1 MANHIYQPQI
11 QSIQSGMYSSSKDRN
26 GSTSSL
32 SYKPGWDAIHSPS
45 GNHASGQQ
53 HDEQPSFQASTSS
66 LPGALGVPSSAQSD
80 SASRFS
86 HASLN
91 SDMDTSAS
99 PISSTYARRI
109 ISNGNSSYETT
120 HSTMLSNQND
130 QQTRRHYSSGFNG
143 MDKNHVASNN
153 AMNTGQTNGSLN
165 DSHESANLNRSR
177 NDSISSNG
185 SAATTASASNANN
198 NMRNFLVPIG
208 ATGARQKL
216 SILSASQRPRTAQSA
231 ITPSFGSSSGG
242 ISGSFVKTSSPAIS
256 SSERIGSSNRRARPT
271 TSEGHTNPR
280 TTFQRSESDLQATR
294 RMSSGQR
301 SVDEPAASIH
311 STRDDLDDDVPSIR
325 SQSARRKASFEKAS
339 RIMGTSGFASMSNPP
354 STTRTR
360 RKTSAQGAHDPN
372 NSSKGSGVY
381 ANSGA
386 HSSSGSISSIGGGS
400 NHSRKGSLY
409 KHRSGSQSSLHSL
422 SSLRDV
428 AQSVFGG
435 SKNAEKEEKYDS
447 GVVPQRSTSQ
457 SSAAGNPGNK
467 VNNEKQSIPTNR
479 EGLFGGLG
487 RSVSSGTVGESQTK
501 RRPRSS
507 SGTKDI
513 AEQVKTGFKSMFSR
527 SGKNSRPSTAITSI
541 SSPQPVTGDQLTSN
555 TSFTQYHPNASQL
568 SQQTFDSGRQ
578 PQRQQSIDRTGG
590 WQHSRTSSNTSG
602 RMASTN
608 YAHEDLPNQDN
619 ARLPSN
625 GSWTSP
631 LLQHRVSEE
640 SNEGGISNA
649 AIRPRIAGR
658 LPSKEY
664 ASAYP
669 PSASRPRTAPSVK
682 SFDSVRTGESATNP
696 DEIGE
701 QDRSKTPILSANNSG
716 RRTPTP
722 RRPSNSSEWSNNTQ
736 TASTTVREYENNA
749 GLSSFHPY
757 DQQEGRRELSLA
769 ETGSRISRD
778 LPTNNANARRLE
790 SGYPGTLTN
799 TGLPMQE
806 RSPESTYSAPNS
818 SRNFSPTVSD
828 RPSVPLT
835 SPLLASVL
843 GQQSLSPITI
853 PAMPVQSSSRQIK
866 AVDRSNST
874 STISRSP
881 STEDSVQVVTPS
893 TSSLTAISTPSPK
906 PAIPTKSRNRIASMQ
921 TLDDG
926 LSPVYDQ
933 PSSTTSSSYA
943 NSSIGL
949 PQTPTQDT
957 PTKVIEDEDSVKT
970 KTPTKGT
977 NLEDQLNQESV
988 PASRGIKSKDSTPQ
1002 IDPSTFVPPDALLRT
1017 RRGLPVRK
1025 TTMDEKSSNE
1035 NGEALTNKGASESG
1049 AQSQPISAPYKSPL
1063 AKLELSNSPLIQDG
1077 YSWTPTK
1084 SDTATPSTGKGTD
1097 GQIITFNSSDYDP
1110 FDGDDSADAISLLPT
1125 SAWAEVEASLLRF
1138 KAIPAQSTND
1148 KGQLLRTVLLP
1159 FLALEAET
1167 PDTRVTGSGPYQA
1180 AKARR
1185 KLFFDWIRQLLIE
1198 LQSIQTSADRGA
1210 ILESIACIIESR
1222 NFNSNIL
1229 ENDAEDQE
1237 TFFGVLGHILNYAIG
1252 ELNKKGVYQN
1262 TLIFSGRLLAVA
1274 FFRIE
1279 GVASKLLRALPVN
1292 RFALERVAN
1301 EAQWNDR
1308 QPVEW
1313 EKFKGQ
1319 FSTWLHDFCFEDA
1332 RSYLKMLDSQSG
1344 QTEEDDRFLVRQ
1356 EHVEVEMSGN
1366 WLRRWQSDDS
1376 ELFFSFCRSY
1386 HRQLA
1391 GAFASQQQK
1400 NAGAD
1405 VELDRQLFF
1414 GGPGFAHL
1422 ATCIHQKCLS
1432 LVHRDILS
1440 VTTLSSQKNFNPG
1453 ETANVLSGSTAGK
1466 PRHLEAANRRCT
1478 AIVVDIVRTSSATT
1492 RTSMFAA
1499 MLGIHV
1505 KCLVKRTSLYDVQ
1518 GVFCLLDWLDGVLSH
1533 MENAEMVVADFVDI
1547 DFLLQ
1552 TVWLLLKDAD
1562 HALALMRTIA
1572 FCYSN
1577 FAVLTDTQKHRERF
1591 FEDILLNPAIF
1602 QKLFLSWSFTIRAY
1616 FLHLLVFRLAR
1627 INDFSNP
1634 DDDPKGKTSV
1644 RVIKLFNK
1652 RLDEIRKRHD
1662 ELSPAISSSDSQS
1675 EGEDE
1680 DDFARF
1686 KRRPQSFVS
1695 TIRHTPSVHKMETS
1709 ASAVTKAERVLGI
1722 GLPDPVLSNKAES
1735 KAQSRAAKW
1744 LRALGGK
1751 GSSKGN
1757 KSGASL
1763 GGSGNKN
1770 MTTNVPKIINQPRN
1784 TLPRLDE
1791 IDIFSDED
1799 ETEAENET
1807 NRSGFTA
1814 RESDDGDLTPRAED
1828 GLEFHFEPKA
1838 GHKDVSNAAANDVPN
1853 DTSALP
1859 AANEHI
1865 NSEMS
1870 FDLQNPLPGFGNL
1883 PDGNSAN
1890 DPSQQRISRAFSR
1903 RRSLLPGPAYSLVHG
1918 ESESEGDNVT
1928 ERGED
1933 DQLTTSGKSSLDE
1946 EGTVRSRETPTSD
1959 GLINEKNRT
1968 SVFVIGQ
1975 PYDRTLH
1982 IYAVQSLRE
1991 YEQTVQEHDDFFSS
2005 QEEAESPQVPRLP
2018 IQWPAMWSE

>member
-11 QSIQSGMYSSSKDRN
+11 HPIQSGMYSGNKDRN
-26 GSTSSL
+26 GSSSSL
-32 SYKPGWDAIHSPS
+32 TYKPGWDTTHSPNGNNPS
-45 GNHASGQQ
+45 GQ
-53 HDEQPSFQASTSS
+53 HDEQPSFSASNSS
-66 LPGALGVPSSAQSD
+66 LPGALGIPPFAQTD
-80 SASRFS
+80 SASKFS

-99 PISSTYARRI
+99 PISSTYSRRI

-120 HSTMLSNQND
+120 HSAMHSSQTD
-130 QQTRRHYSSGFNG
+130 QQVRRHYSSGFNG
-143 MDKNHVASNN
+143 MDRNHVASNN
-153 AMNTGQTNGSLN
+153 AMNAGQTNGSPLN
-165 DSHESANLNRSR
+165 DSHESANLNRTR
-177 NDSISSNG
+177 TDSISSNG
-185 SAATTASASNANN
+185 SAAPAASASNASN

-231 ITPSFGSSSGG
+231 ITPSFGSTSGTA
-242 ISGSFVKTSSPAIS
+242 SGSFVKSSSPSMSAS
-256 SSERIGSSNRRARPT
+256 TGPSARRARPT
-271 TSEGHTNPR
+271 TSEGHSDSR
-280 TTFQRSESDLQATR
+280 TTFQRSETDLQATR
-294 RMSSGQR
+294 RMSAGQR
-301 SVDEPAASIH
+301 SVDESHASIH
-311 STRDDLDDDVPSIR
+311 STRDDEDDDVPSIR
-325 SQSARRKASFEKAS
+325 SQSARKKASFEKAS
-339 RIMGTSGFASMSNPP
+339 RVMGTSGFASMSNPP

-360 RKTSAQGAHDPN
+360 RKTSAQGAHDY

-422 SSLRDV
+422 SSLRDA
-428 AQSVFGG
+428 AQSIFGG
-435 SKNAEKEEKYDS
+435 SKNTEREERHDS
-447 GVVPQRSTSQ
+447 GVAPQRSASQ
-457 SSAAGNPGNK
+457 SSAATNNNPDLNA
-467 VNNEKQSIPTNR
+467 NNERRSVSTTKAD
-479 EGLFGGLG
+479 GFFGGLG
-487 RSVSSGTVGESQTK
+487 RSISSGAVGESESG

-513 AEQVKTGFKSMFSR
+513 AGQVKTGFKNMFSR
-527 SGKNSRPSTAITSI
+527 SGKNSRPSTAISSI
-541 SSPQPVTGDQLTSN
+541 SSPQPLAGDQMS
-555 TSFTQYHPNASQL
+555 YHPNASQN
-568 SQQTFDSGRQ
+568 SQQQQMFDSGHQ
-578 PQRQQSIDRTGG
+578 PQKQHSLDRNVG
-590 WQHSRTSSNTSG
+590 WQHSRTSSNPSG
-602 RMASTN
+602 RMMGSN
-608 YAHEDLPNQDN
+608 YAPEDQDHSR
-619 ARLPSN
+619 APPN

-640 SNEGGISNA
+640 SDGGASA
-649 AIRPRIAGR
+649 SMRPRIVGR

-669 PSASRPRTAPSVK
+669 PNSSRPRTAPSVK
-682 SFDSVRTGESATNP
+682 SFDSIRTGESATNF
-696 DEIGE
+696 DDRGE
-701 QDRSKTPILSANNSG
+701 QDRGKTPIPSANGSG

-722 RRPSNSSEWSNNTQ
+722 RRPSNSSTQ
-736 TASTTVREYENNA
+736 TASTARDYESNA
-749 GLSSFHPY
+749 GIPPSHPY
-757 DQQEGRRELSLA
+757 DQQEG
-769 ETGSRISRD
+769 ETGSRTSRD
-778 LPTNNANARRLE
+778 LPTSTANARRLE
-790 SGYPGTLTN
+790 SVYAGVLTSA
-799 TGLPMQE
+799 GVPIQE
-806 RSPESTYSAPNS
+806 RSPESMYSAPNS
-818 SRNFSPTVSD
+818 SRNLSPSLSD

-843 GQQSLSPITI
+843 GQQGLPPITI
-853 PAMPVQSSSRQIK
+853 PQMPAQTPPRQRK
-866 AVDRSNST
+866 APDRSNST
-874 STISRSP
+874 STVSRSP
-881 STEDSVQVVTPS
+881 STEDNAQVITPS
-893 TSSLTAISTPSPK
+893 TSSMTAISTPSPK
-906 PAIPTKSRNRIASMQ
+906 PAIPVKSRNRIASMQ
-921 TLDDG
+921 TLDDAF
-926 LSPVYDQ
+926 SPASDQ

-943 NSSIGL
+943 NSS

-957 PTKVIEDEDSVKT
+957 PTKANEDGDSIVT
-970 KTPTKGT
+970 KTPTKGA
-977 NLEDQLNQESV
+977 NVEDV
-988 PASRGIKSKDSTPQ
+988 PNAKGLKAKDGTPQ
-1002 IDPSTFVPPDALLRT
+1002 IDASTFVPPDALLRT

-1025 TTMDEKSSNE
+1025 ATIDEKVSAE
-1035 NGEALTNKGASESG
+1035 NGEALAAKTTSEG
-1049 AQSQPISAPYKSPL
+1049 GKQKPFKSPL
-1063 AKLELSNSPLIQDG
+1063 AALELSNSPLIQDG
-1077 YSWTPTK
+1077 YSWTPSK
-1084 SDTATPSTGKGTD
+1084 SDNATPSTGKAAD

-1110 FDGDDSADAISLLPT
+1110 FDGDESADAISLLPT

-1185 KLFFDWIRQLLIE
+1185 KLFFDWIRQLLVE

-1229 ENDAEDQE
+1229 ENDAEDQQ

-1400 NAGAD
+1400 NAGASL
-1405 VELDRQLFF
+1405 ELDRQLFF

-1533 MENAEMVVADFVDI
+1533 MENAEMVVAEFVDI

-1577 FAVLTDTQKHRERF
+1577 FAILTDTRQHRERF
-1591 FEDILLNPAIF
+1591 FEDILLHPAIF

-1662 ELSPAISSSDSQS
+1662 ELSPPISSSDSQS
-1675 EGEDE
+1675 EGDEE

-1695 TIRHTPSVHKMETS
+1695 TIRHTPSVHKMDTT

-1722 GLPDPVLSNKAES
+1722 GMPDPVLSNKAEN

-1751 GSSKGN
+1751 GSAKGG
-1757 KSGASL
+1757 KGGAGL
-1763 GGSGNKN
+1763 GGSGHKKINSDI
-1770 MTTNVPKIINQPRN
+1770 PKILNQPRN
-1784 TLPRLDE
+1784 ALPRLDE
-1791 IDIFSDED
+1791 IDIFSDDD
-1799 ETEAENET
+1799 ETEADNDM
-1807 NRSGFTA
+1807 NRPGFTA
-1814 RESDDGDLTPRAED
+1814 RGSDDGDVTPRAED

-1838 GHKDVSNAAANDVPN
+1838 GHKDTSSVNSSGVPGAPI
-1853 DTSALP
+1853 DSEPSALP

-1870 FDLQNPLPGFGNL
+1870 FDLQNPMPGVGGL
-1883 PDGNSAN
+1883 PDGTTGN

-1918 ESESEGDNVT
+1918 GESESEGDNVT

-1933 DQLTTSGKSSLDE
+1933 DQVSLSGKSSFD
-1946 EGTVRSRETPTSD
+1946 EGTVQSRETPTS
-1959 GLINEKNRT
+1959 GLMNEKKRA

-1975 PYDRTLH
+1975 PYNRTLH

-2005 QEEAESPQVPRLP
+2005 QEDTESPQVPRLP

>member
-1 MANHIYQPQI
+1 MANHIYQPQV
-11 QSIQSGMYSSSKDRN
+11 QSIQTGMYSGGSKDRN
-26 GSTSSL
+26 GSSSSL
-32 SYKPGWDAIHSPS
+32 TFKPGWDTINSSGVGNNPS
-45 GNHASGQQ
+45 GQ
-53 HDEQPSFQASTSS
+53 HDEQPSFSASNAS
-66 LPGALGVPSSAQSD
+66 LPGALGIQPPFAQTD
-80 SASRFS
+80 SAGRFS
-86 HASLN
+86 NASIN

-99 PISSTYARRI
+99 PISSTYSRRI

-120 HSTMLSNQND
+120 HSAMHSNQND
-130 QQTRRHYSSGFNG
+130 QQIRRHYSSGFNG

-153 AMNTGQTNGSLN
+153 AMNAGQTNGSSLN
-165 DSHESANLNRSR
+165 DSHESANLNRTR
-177 NDSISSNG
+177 TDSISSNG
-185 SAATTASASNANN
+185 SAATAASTSNASN

-231 ITPSFGSSSGG
+231 ITPSFGSTSGTA
-242 ISGSFVKTSSPAIS
+242 SGSFVKTSSPSMATS
-256 SSERIGSSNRRARPT
+256 TAPPARRARPT
-271 TSEGHTNPR
+271 TSEGHADPR

-294 RMSSGQR
+294 RLSGGQR
-301 SVDEPAASIH
+301 SVDESHTSIH
-311 STRDDLDDDVPSIR
+311 SIRDDEDDDVPSIR
-325 SQSARRKASFEKAS
+325 SQSARKKASFEKAS
-339 RIMGTSGFASMSNPP
+339 RVMGTSGFASMSNPP

-360 RKTSAQGAHDPN
+360 RKTSAQGAHDS

-422 SSLRDV
+422 SSLRDA
-428 AQSVFGG
+428 AQSIFGG
-435 SKNAEKEEKYDS
+435 NKNVEKEEKHDS
-447 GVVPQRSTSQ
+447 GVAPQRSASQ
-457 SSAAGNPGNK
+457 SSATKSNNPDPNA
-467 VNNEKQSIPTNR
+467 NNEKRSVSTNKPD
-479 EGLFGGLG
+479 GLFGGLG
-487 RSVSSGTVGESQTK
+487 RSISSGAVGESESG

-507 SGTKDI
+507 SGTKDL
-513 AEQVKTGFKSMFSR
+513 AGQVKTGFKNMFSR
-527 SGKNSRPSTAITSI
+527 SGKNSRPSTAISSI
-541 SSPQPVTGDQLTSN
+541 SSPQPVAGDPLASGA
-555 TSFTQYHPNASQL
+555 SYSHYHQNASQN
-568 SQQTFDSGRQ
+568 SQEMFDPRRP
-578 PQRQQSIDRTGG
+578 PQKQHSLDRNVG
-590 WQHSRTSSNTSG
+590 WQHTRTSSNTSG
-602 RMASTN
+602 RMMGAN
-608 YAHEDLPNQDN
+608 YAPEEQDHS
-619 ARLPSN
+619 RGPPN

-640 SNEGGISNA
+640 SDGGASGPM
-649 AIRPRIAGR
+649 RPRIVGR

-669 PSASRPRTAPSVK
+669 PSTSRPRTAPSVK
-682 SFDSVRTGESATNP
+682 SFDSVRTGDSATNY
-696 DEIGE
+696 DDRGE
-701 QDRSKTPILSANNSG
+701 QDRGKTPIPSANGSG
-716 RRTPTP
+716 HRTPTP
-722 RRPSNSSEWSNNTQ
+722 RRPSNSSTQ
-736 TASTTVREYENNA
+736 TASTAREYENNA
-749 GLSSFHPY
+749 GMPPSHPY
-757 DQQEGRRELSLA
+757 DQQEG
-769 ETGSRISRD
+769 ETRTSRD
-778 LPTNNANARRLE
+778 FPTNPASARRME
-790 SGYPGTLTN
+790 SVYAGVLTSA
-799 TGLPMQE
+799 GVPIQE
-806 RSPESTYSAPNS
+806 RSPESMYSAPNS
-818 SRNFSPTVSD
+818 SRNLSPALSD

-843 GQQSLSPITI
+843 GQQGLPPIAI
-853 PAMPVQSSSRQIK
+853 PQMPVQSPPRQRK
-866 AVDRSNST
+866 AADRSNST

-881 STEDSVQVVTPS
+881 STEDSAQVITPS
-893 TSSLTAISTPSPK
+893 TSSMTAISTPSPK
-906 PAIPTKSRNRIASMQ
+906 PAIPVKSRNRIASMQ
-921 TLDDG
+921 TLDDAF
-926 LSPVYDQ
+926 SPASDH

-943 NSSIGL
+943 HSS
-949 PQTPTQDT
+949 PRTPTQDT
-957 PTKVIEDEDSVKT
+957 PTKTNEDGDSIVT
-970 KTPTKGT
+970 KTPTKGG
-977 NLEDQLNQESV
+977 NVED
-988 PASRGIKSKDSTPQ
+988 ASKVLKAKDGTPL

-1025 TTMDEKSSNE
+1025 TTMDEKASAE
-1035 NGEALTNKGASESG
+1035 NGEALNGKGTSEG
-1049 AQSQPISAPYKSPL
+1049 AVQKPFKSPL
-1063 AKLELSNSPLIQDG
+1063 AALELSNSPLIQDG
-1077 YSWTPTK
+1077 YSWTPSK
-1084 SDTATPSTGKGTD
+1084 SDKATPSTGKGPD
-1097 GQIITFNSSDYDP
+1097 GQIISFNSSDYDP
-1110 FDGDDSADAISLLPT
+1110 FDGDESADAISLLPT

-1185 KLFFDWIRQLLIE
+1185 KLFFDWIRQLLVE

-1229 ENDAEDQE
+1229 ENDAEDQQ

-1400 NAGAD
+1400 NAG
-1405 VELDRQLFF
+1405 VNLELDRQLFF

-1533 MENAEMVVADFVDI
+1533 MENAEMVVAEFVDI

-1591 FEDILLNPAIF
+1591 FEDILLHPAIF

-1644 RVIKLFNK
+1644 RVIKLFNR

-1662 ELSPAISSSDSQS
+1662 ELSPPISSSDSQS
-1675 EGEDE
+1675 EGDEE

-1709 ASAVTKAERVLGI
+1709 SSAVTKAERVLGI
-1722 GLPDPVLSNKAES
+1722 GMPDPVLSSKAEN

-1751 GSSKGN
+1751 GSAKGG
-1757 KSGASL
+1757 KGAAGM
-1763 GGSGNKN
+1763 GGSGHQK
-1770 MTTNVPKIINQPRN
+1770 MSSEMPKILNQPRN

-1791 IDIFSDED
+1791 IDIFSDDD
-1799 ETEAENET
+1799 EADGENDM

-1814 RESDDGDLTPRAED
+1814 RSDDGDVTPRAED

-1838 GHKDVSNAAANDVPN
+1838 GHKDVSTAHSNGVPSAPIDS

-1870 FDLQNPLPGFGNL
+1870 FDLQNPMPGVGGL
-1883 PDGNSAN
+1883 PDGTTGN

-1918 ESESEGDNVT
+1918 GESESEADNMT

-1933 DQLTTSGKSSLDE
+1933 DQFSMSGKSSLD
-1946 EGTVRSRETPTSD
+1946 EGTVRSRETPTS
-1959 GLINEKNRT
+1959 GFTAEKNRT

-2005 QEEAESPQVPRLP
+2005 QEDTESPQVPRLP

>member
-1 MANHIYQPQI
+1 MANHIYQPQVV
-11 QSIQSGMYSSSKDRN
+11 QSIQPGIYSDGKERN

-32 SYKPGWDAIHSPS
+32 SYKPGWDTIHSTS
-45 GNHASGQQ
+45 GTNGPVQ
-53 HDEQPSFQASTSS
+53 HDEQPSFSASSSS
-66 LPGALGVPSSAQSD
+66 LPGALGIPTSSAQPD
-80 SASRFS
+80 SAGRFS
-86 HASLN
+86 HASFN
-91 SDMDTSAS
+91 SDMDNSAS

-109 ISNGNSSYETT
+109 ASNGNSSYETT
-120 HSTMLSNQND
+120 HSTMHSNQHD
-130 QQTRRHYSSGFNG
+130 QQVRRHYSSGFNG

-153 AMNTGQTNGSLN
+153 ALNSGQTNGSLN
-165 DSHESANLNRSR
+165 DSSESANLNRTR
-177 NDSISSNG
+177 TDSISSNG
-185 SAATTASASNANN
+185 SAATTASASNASN

-231 ITPSFGSSSGG
+231 ITPSFGSTSGAAL
-242 ISGSFVKTSSPAIS
+242 GSFVKTTS
-256 SSERIGSSNRRARPT
+256 SSSSSIPANTSSATRRARPT
-271 TSEGHTNPR
+271 TSEGHSDPR
-280 TTFQRSESDLQATR
+280 TTFQRSESDLQASR
-294 RMSSGQR
+294 RMSGGQK
-301 SVDEPAASIH
+301 SVDESNASIH
-311 STRDDLDDDVPSIR
+311 STRDDMDDDVPSIR
-325 SQSARRKASFEKAS
+325 SQNARKKASFEKAS
-339 RIMGTSGFASMSNPP
+339 RMMGTSGFASMSNPP

-360 RKTSAQGAHDPN
+360 RKTSAQGAHDS

-381 ANSGA
+381 ANSGG
-386 HSSSGSISSIGGGS
+386 HGSSGSVSSIGGGS

-422 SSLRDV
+422 SSLRDA

-435 SKNAEKEEKYDS
+435 GNKNVDKEEKHDS
-447 GVVPQRSTSQ
+447 VGVPQRSASQ
-457 SSAAGNPGNK
+457 SSATNNISDLNA
-467 VNNEKQSIPTNR
+467 NEKRSFSIS
-479 EGLFGGLG
+479 GLG
-487 RSVSSGTVGESQTK
+487 RSISSGTVADSESGH
-501 RRPRSS
+501 RPRSS

-513 AEQVKTGFKSMFSR
+513 AGQVKSGFKNMFSR
-527 SGKNSRPSTAITSI
+527 SGRNSRPSTAITSI
-541 SSPQPVTGDQLTSN
+541 SSPQPVTGDQLQSN
-555 TSFTQYHPNASQL
+555 TSFTQHHSNASQS
-568 SQQTFDSGRQ
+568 SQHTFDSGRQ
-578 PQRQQSIDRTGG
+578 QQKQHSLDRTAA

-602 RMASTN
+602 RMMGTN
-608 YAHEDLPNQDN
+608 HTAAEDMSNQDPS
-619 ARLPSN
+619 RLPSN

-631 LLQHRVSEE
+631 LLQHRLSEE
-640 SNEGGISNA
+640 SEGGANGPV
-649 AIRPRIAGR
+649 RPRIVGR

-669 PSASRPRTAPSVK
+669 PSTSRPRTAPSVK
-682 SFDSVRTGESATNP
+682 SFDSFRTGESMTNY

-701 QDRSKTPILSANNSG
+701 QDRGKTPVPSANGSG

-722 RRPSNSSEWSNNTQ
+722 RRPSNSSEWSHNTQ
-736 TASTTVREYENNA
+736 TASTARDYENNS
-749 GLSSFHPY
+749 GLPSNHPY
-757 DQQEGRRELSLA
+757 DQQEGRRGSNVSES
-769 ETGSRISRD
+769 GSRTSRD
-778 LPTNNANARRLE
+778 VPRNAGNARRVDPNHPAIIANA
-790 SGYPGTLTN
+790 GVH
-799 TGLPMQE
+799 MQE
-806 RSPESTYSAPNS
+806 RSPESMYSAPNS
-818 SRNFSPTVSD
+818 SRNLSPSLSD

-843 GQQSLSPITI
+843 GQQGLPPIAI
-853 PAMPVQSSSRQIK
+853 PVMPVQTPPRQSK

-881 STEDSVQVVTPS
+881 STEDSAQVVTPS
-893 TSSLTAISTPSPK
+893 TSSLTAIGTPSPK
-906 PAIPTKSRNRIASMQ
+906 PAIPVKSRNRIASMQ
-921 TLDDG
+921 TLDDTP
-926 LSPVYDQ
+926 SPASEQ
-933 PSSTTSSSYA
+933 PSSSTSSSYA
-943 NSSIGL
+943 NSSAGL

-957 PTKVIEDEDSVKT
+957 PNRTTENGDSVMT
-970 KTPTKGT
+970 RTPTKST
-977 NLEDQLNQESV
+977 NLEDKFNQEFALTS
-988 PASRGIKSKDSTPQ
+988 KSFKPKDGTPQ

-1025 TTMDEKSSNE
+1025 TTVDENSAVE
-1035 NGEALTNKGASESG
+1035 NAES
-1049 AQSQPISAPYKSPL
+1049 QT
-1063 AKLELSNSPLIQDG
+1063 DG

-1084 SDTATPSTGKGTD
+1084 SDNGTLSAGKAAD

-1110 FDGDDSADAISLLPT
+1110 FDGDESADAISLLPT

-1167 PDTRVTGSGPYQA
+1167 PDTRVTGPGPYQA

-1185 KLFFDWIRQLLIE
+1185 KLFFDWIRQLLVE

-1400 NAGAD
+1400 NSGANL
-1405 VELDRQLFF
+1405 ELDRQLFF

-1533 MENAEMVVADFVDI
+1533 MENAEMVVAEFVDI

-1577 FAVLTDTQKHRERF
+1577 FAVLTDTRQHRERF
-1591 FEDILLNPAIF
+1591 FEDILLHPAIF

-1634 DDDPKGKTSV
+1634 DDDPKG
-1644 RVIKLFNK
+1644 
-1652 RLDEIRKRHD
+1652 
-1662 ELSPAISSSDSQS
+1662 
-1675 EGEDE
+1675 
-1680 DDFARF
+1680 
-1686 KRRPQSFVS
+1686 RRP
-1695 TIRHTPSVHKMETS
+1695 
-1709 ASAVTKAERVLGI
+1709 
-1722 GLPDPVLSNKAES
+1722 
-1735 KAQSRAAKW
+1735 
-1744 LRALGGK
+1744 
-1751 GSSKGN
+1751 
-1757 KSGASL
+1757 
-1763 GGSGNKN
+1763 
-1770 MTTNVPKIINQPRN
+1770 
-1784 TLPRLDE
+1784 
-1791 IDIFSDED
+1791 
-1799 ETEAENET
+1799 
-1807 NRSGFTA
+1807 
-1814 RESDDGDLTPRAED
+1814 
-1828 GLEFHFEPKA
+1828 FE
-1838 GHKDVSNAAANDVPN
+1838 
-1853 DTSALP
+1853 
-1859 AANEHI
+1859 
-1865 NSEMS
+1865 
-1870 FDLQNPLPGFGNL
+1870 
-1883 PDGNSAN
+1883 
-1890 DPSQQRISRAFSR
+1890 
-1903 RRSLLPGPAYSLVHG
+1903 
-1918 ESESEGDNVT
+1918 
-1928 ERGED
+1928 
-1933 DQLTTSGKSSLDE
+1933 
-1946 EGTVRSRETPTSD
+1946 
-1959 GLINEKNRT
+1959 
-1968 SVFVIGQ
+1968 
-1975 PYDRTLH
+1975 
-1982 IYAVQSLRE
+1982 
-1991 YEQTVQEHDDFFSS
+1991 
-2005 QEEAESPQVPRLP
+2005 
-2018 IQWPAMWSE
+2018 

>member
-1 MANHIYQPQI
+1 MANHIHQPHQI
-11 QSIQSGMYSSSKDRN
+11 QSINQTGLYSNGKDRN
-26 GSTSSL
+26 GSSSSL
-32 SYKPGWDAIHSPS
+32 SYKPGWDNIHSS
-45 GNHASGQQ
+45 NVGGNANGQ
-53 HDEQPSFQASTSS
+53 HDEQPSFSASTSS
-66 LPGALGVPSSAQSD
+66 LPGALGIPSSVLSD
-80 SASRFS
+80 STGRFS
-86 HASLN
+86 QSSLTSDLDN
-91 SDMDTSAS
+91 SPS
-99 PISSTYARRI
+99 PISAAYPRRMM
-109 ISNGNSSYETT
+109 SNGNSSFETT
-120 HSTMLSNQND
+120 HSTHND
-130 QQTRRHYSSGFNG
+130 QPIRRRHYSGGFNG

-153 AMNTGQTNGSLN
+153 AMNLAHPNGSLH
-165 DSHESANLNRSR
+165 DGHESSKLNRSR
-177 NDSISSNG
+177 ADSASSNG
-185 SAATTASASNANN
+185 SSSTTTSMSNTNN

-216 SILSASQRPRTAQSA
+216 SILSASQRPRTAQST
-231 ITPSFGSSSGG
+231 ISPSFGSTPGAASR
-242 ISGSFVKTSSPAIS
+242 SFTKTSTS
-256 SSERIGSSNRRARPT
+256 SMAASARSATRQARPT
-271 TSEGHTNPR
+271 TSEGHSDPR
-280 TTFQRSESDLQATR
+280 LTLQRSETDLQARR
-294 RMSSGQR
+294 RMSAGQR
-301 SVDEPAASIH
+301 SVDESNASIH
-311 STRDDLDDDVPSIR
+311 SLKDDLDDDLPSIR
-325 SQSARRKASFEKAS
+325 SQTARRKASFEKAS
-339 RIMGTSGFASMSNPP
+339 RVMGTSGFASMSNPP

-360 RKTSAQGAHDPN
+360 RKTSAQGPHDTT
-372 NSSKGSGVY
+372 SSKGSTVY

-386 HSSSGSISSIGGGS
+386 HGSSGSVSSLGGGS

-409 KHRSGSQSSLHSL
+409 KHRSGSQTSLHSL
-422 SSLRDV
+422 SSLRDA

-435 SKNAEKEEKYDS
+435 VRNSDREKEENYDS
-447 GVVPQRSTSQ
+447 NIAPQRSASQ
-457 SSAAGNPGNK
+457 KSAADRRSEASA
-467 VNNEKQSIPTNR
+467 NEKRSFSSNR
-479 EGLFGGLG
+479 DGAFGGVG
-487 RSVSSGTVGESQTK
+487 RSISSGTLGESETS

-507 SGTKDI
+507 SGTREI
-513 AEQVKTGFKSMFSR
+513 AEQFKTGFKSIFSR

-541 SSPQPVTGDQLTSN
+541 SSPQPLAGHQASSSA
-555 TSFTQYHPNASQL
+555 SFSQIHPNAAQPL
-568 SQQTFDSGRQ
+568 PQTFDVGRQ
-578 PQRQQSIDRTGG
+578 AQMQYNPERTSA
-590 WQHSRTSSNTSG
+590 WQHSRTASTTSG
-602 RMASTN
+602 RAAEDPFNQENSSNASWN
-608 YAHEDLPNQDN
+608 
-619 ARLPSN
+619 
-625 GSWTSP
+625 SP
-631 LLQHRVSEE
+631 LLQHMTNEE
-640 SNEGGISNA
+640 SEGGAST
-649 AIRPRIAGR
+649 AIRPRIVGR

-682 SFDSVRTGESATNP
+682 SFDSIRTSESAANR
-696 DEIGE
+696 DEISDH
-701 QDRSKTPILSANNSG
+701 DRGKTPVPQHTGSG
-716 RRTPTP
+716 RRTATP
-722 RRPSNSSEWSNNTQ
+722 HRPSNSSDRSHHNPTTS
-736 TASTTVREYENNA
+736 TAREYDNNA
-749 GLSSFHPY
+749 GVQYTHPY
-757 DQQEGRRELSLA
+757 DHQEHRRGSNVSENDKRASRELS
-769 ETGSRISRD
+769 TNMGSSRF
-778 LPTNNANARRLE
+778 PIATTNEGAL
-790 SGYPGTLTN
+790 L
-799 TGLPMQE
+799 QE
-806 RSPESTYSAPNS
+806 RSPESIYSAPNS
-818 SRNFSPTVSD
+818 SRNLSPPLSD

-843 GQQSLSPITI
+843 GQQNLPPIAI
-853 PAMPVQSSSRQIK
+853 PGLPTQSSPKQGK
-866 AVDRSNST
+866 LVDRSNST
-874 STISRSP
+874 STISP
-881 STEDSVQVVTPS
+881 SSSTVESAPVITPS
-893 TSSLTAISTPSPK
+893 TSSATAVSTPSPK
-906 PAIPTKSRNRIASMQ
+906 PAIPTKSRNRVASMQ
-921 TLDDG
+921 ALDDII
-926 LSPVYDQ
+926 SPNSDQ
-933 PSSTTSSSYA
+933 PSSTTSSNYA
-943 NSSIGL
+943 NSSVGV
-949 PQTPTQDT
+949 PQTPTQDSSFSTNEEGDQMART
-957 PTKVIEDEDSVKT
+957 PTKSTTIEDHF
-970 KTPTKGT
+970 
-977 NLEDQLNQESV
+977 NQDNV
-988 PASRGIKSKDSTPQ
+988 ASSKVSKAVEGAPKVNAN
-1002 IDPSTFVPPDALLRT
+1002 TFVPPDALLRT

-1025 TTMDEKSSNE
+1025 TTVDEKPAIE
-1035 NGEALTNKGASESG
+1035 TDDALPGKETTESG
-1049 AQSQPISAPYKSPL
+1049 TKNQPTNASFNSPL
-1063 AKLELSNSPLIQDG
+1063 ASLELSNSPLAPDG
-1077 YSWTPTK
+1077 YSWTPTN
-1084 SDTATPSTGKGTD
+1084 SDNSKLSTTGGKAELRVVD

-1110 FDGDDSADAISLLPT
+1110 FDGDEGTDAISRLPT
-1125 SAWAEVEASLLRF
+1125 SAWAEVEACLLRL

-1167 PDTRVTGSGPYQA
+1167 PDTRVTGPGPYQS

-1185 KLFFDWIRQLLIE
+1185 NLFFDWIRQLLVE

-1237 TFFGVLGHILNYAIG
+1237 AFFGVLGHILNYAIG

-1301 EAQWNDR
+1301 EAQWHDR
-1308 QPVEW
+1308 QPLEW

-1356 EHVEVEMSGN
+1356 GHVEVEMSGN

-1386 HRQLA
+1386 HRQLS

-1400 NAGAD
+1400 NTIMACAD
-1405 VELDRQLFF
+1405 LELDRQLFF

-1533 MENAEMVVADFVDI
+1533 MENAEMVVAEFVDI

-1552 TVWLLLKDAD
+1552 TIWLLLKDAD

-1577 FAVLTDTQKHRERF
+1577 FAVLTDTRKHRERF
-1591 FEDILLNPAIF
+1591 FEDILLHPTIF

-1634 DDDPKGKTSV
+1634 DDDPNGKTSV

-1662 ELSPAISSSDSQS
+1662 ELSPPISSSGSQS
-1675 EGEDE
+1675 EGDEED

-1709 ASAVTKAERVLGI
+1709 PTAVTKAERVLGI
-1722 GLPDPVLSNKAES
+1722 GMPDPVLSNKAEN

-1751 GSSKGN
+1751 SSSKNN
-1757 KSGASL
+1757 KGGVGWGGGAQRNL
-1763 GGSGNKN
+1763 IND
-1770 MTTNVPKIINQPRN
+1770 TPRIFNQPRK

-1799 ETEAENET
+1799 GTEAESGS
-1807 NRSGFTA
+1807 NRIDFTSK
-1814 RESDDGDLTPRAED
+1814 ESEDGDTTPRAED
-1828 GLEFHFEPKA
+1828 GLEFHFEPKP
-1838 GHKDVSNAAANDVPN
+1838 GHKDTPNGVANEASGTAIEN
-1853 DTSALP
+1853 DTAALP

-1870 FDLQNPLPGFGNL
+1870 FDLQNPLPGVGGL
-1883 PDGNSAN
+1883 PDGATGN

-1918 ESESEGDNVT
+1918 ESESESDNAT
-1928 ERGED
+1928 ERGEED
-1933 DQLTTSGKSSLDE
+1933 ELTMSGKSSLE
-1946 EGTVRSRETPTSD
+1946 EGTVRSRETPTSA
-1959 GLINEKNRT
+1959 LLNEKNR
-1968 SVFVIGQ
+1968 SSIFVIGQ

-2005 QEEAESPQVPRLP
+2005 QEDTESPQVPRLP